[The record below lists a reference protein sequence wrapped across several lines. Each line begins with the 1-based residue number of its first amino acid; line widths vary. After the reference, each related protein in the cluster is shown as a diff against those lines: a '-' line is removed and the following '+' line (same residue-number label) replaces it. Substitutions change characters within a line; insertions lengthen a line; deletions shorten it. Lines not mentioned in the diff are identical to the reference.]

1 MTTITFKD
9 KVMASDSH
17 IVGAYIDQLSADK
30 IYQCGNFLIGC
41 AGAVSDIKKF
51 ISYIDNGW
59 REIDLPKEAV
69 DTFEAL
75 AYDMSDG
82 QLWYYDGSYTGVET
96 GEISAIGSGQ
106 GFAMGAMLAGA
117 DASEAV
123 AIASELDPYTGG
135 EIKIYHLEEELEA
148 PPEVEEPVSKTKKN
162 KKKKHGKDS

>member
-1 MTTITFKD
+1 MTTICFKED
-9 KVMASDSH
+9 VMASDSH

-30 IYQCGNFLIGC
+30 IYQIDNVLIGC

-51 ISYIDNGW
+51 ISYITNGW
-59 REIDLPKEAV
+59 REIDMPKKTV

-75 AYDMSDG
+75 VYDMSDS

-96 GEISAIGSGQ
+96 GLISAIGSGQ

-135 EIKIYHLEEELEA
+135 DIKVYHVGEEADA
-148 PPEVEEPVSKTKKN
+148 PLGIDEPASKKN
-162 KKKKHGKDS
+162 KKRKKKHGKKL